1 MAPARTASI
10 YDVSGGKGLLTLVYD
25 IPSGYTSLPFTM
37 PSSDHFKG
45 QTLPTAIS
53 SRTVNK
59 EQAYEQDAKNA
70 VGIAVGVA
78 FGLLGLV
85 LTIGALCCCV
95 SWRKSKKQNKL
106 GGGSHRTGIRGVS
119 GQPQHPRVRFVSN
132 TNGGRHIPNNVGCLE
147 ILCVGCC
154 GVGYSSGR
162 GGRRGWNNST
172 RGRGGLGG
180 RISGGGGGGGGGG
193 GNGGGRLF
201 GRGHGNNNCITKLD
215 ARIGRCAQRPISRT
229 ALSPRTRGRN
239 EHQLR
244 TGSRNDRPRR
254 SQEIVRKSSIFPL
267 TRISLPAHP
276 PRRSPRDTRDHAQID
291 GNRAEQLRARSTRY
305 QRKSLGLRETAVPSQ
320 VIPFPYGPHRR
331 RDGPSNIRRPPQVY
345 IPGSSIRL
353 GQVRETRR
361 EGETRRIREIHTQVR
376 SRSGRNREGFISRGG
391 GSLGPLYQTSP
402 PSTIHSASS
411 RLCQPPNSPWSN
423 SSNISPSPPT
433 SSEGTQCS
441 SQPSYLAEHTCCQ
454 PSSTSSLK
462 AQHHFFPP
470 DRIPGSTG
478 TSDEF
483 TSQVSAEPVMS
494 SDFGCYSL
502 EELESKLETI
512 TEDEFHE
519 STRSS
524 LWSTEPFN
532 HEQKCPS
539 IEMEHPGSL
548 VNFCSSTTS
557 SSARSNTVHATSEQE
572 PSSFTEPHTPPQAE
586 AEEAAAT
593 PGSQPC
599 AVKRPQSPRP
609 PDQSPGRQ
617 RHIHTPTPAI
627 ITITTQT
634 FERPASSAGYPHS
647 STATTRAS
655 SSPYTPS
662 FKPPNESSVV
672 SATPCVNP
680 DAVAPPEA
688 SAPAVLSPIHTKII
702 PNTSNQLSLSVEQE
716 EKPGEQ
722 EELEHKPQKSED
734 VRSNISSSL
743 SFPIHNDGCSICTF
757 VPYGASNA
765 NSAASPRGGSSSRS
779 IPFPEYQSI
788 SPRGAMLMRSSAVSP
803 SSRNLLSRVFVGEP
817 IVDLQR
823 ELREAQ
829 LRQELERLGGIPN
842 RVARPAASLQAT
854 VESIAG
860 DSDDTGGVDV

>member
-1 MAPARTASI
+1 P
-10 YDVSGGKGLLTLVYD
+10 
-25 IPSGYTSLPFTM
+25 
-37 PSSDHFKG
+37 
-45 QTLPTAIS
+45 
-53 SRTVNK
+53 
-59 EQAYEQDAKNA
+59 
-70 VGIAVGVA
+70 
-78 FGLLGLV
+78 
-85 LTIGALCCCV
+85 
-95 SWRKSKKQNKL
+95 
-106 GGGSHRTGIRGVS
+106 
-119 GQPQHPRVRFVSN
+119 
-132 TNGGRHIPNNVGCLE
+132 
-147 ILCVGCC
+147 
-154 GVGYSSGR
+154 
-162 GGRRGWNNST
+162 
-172 RGRGGLGG
+172 
-180 RISGGGGGGGGGG
+180 
-193 GNGGGRLF
+193 
-201 GRGHGNNNCITKLD
+201 
-215 ARIGRCAQRPISRT
+215 
-229 ALSPRTRGRN
+229 
-239 EHQLR
+239 
-244 TGSRNDRPRR
+244 
-254 SQEIVRKSSIFPL
+254 
-267 TRISLPAHP
+267 
-276 PRRSPRDTRDHAQID
+276 ID
-291 GNRAEQLRARSTRY
+291 GNRVEQLRARSTRY

-345 IPGSSIRL
+345 IPGSSVRL
-353 GQVRETRR
+353 GQVREARR
-361 EGETRRIREIHTQVR
+361 EDETRRIREIHTQVR
-376 SRSGRNREGFISRGG
+376 SRSERNRRGFISRGG

-411 RLCQPPNSPWSN
+411 QLCQPPNSPWSN

-441 SQPSYLAEHTCCQ
+441 SQPSYLAEHSCCQ
-454 PSSTSSLK
+454 PSSTSSIG
-462 AQHHFFPP
+462 AQHHFIPP
-470 DRIPGSTG
+470 DRIPESTR

-494 SDFGCYSL
+494 SEFSCYSL

-512 TEDEFHE
+512 TEDESHE

-557 SSARSNTVHATSEQE
+557 SSAGSDTVHATSEQE
-572 PSSFTEPHTPPQAE
+572 PSSFTASHTPPQAE
-586 AEEAAAT
+586 AEEVAAALS
-593 PGSQPC
+593 PQPC

-609 PDQSPGRQ
+609 PDQSPGGHR
-617 RHIHTPTPAI
+617 RIHAPTPAI

-634 FERPASSAGYPHS
+634 FERPASSAGYSHS
-647 STATTRAS
+647 STATTHAS
-655 SSPYTPS
+655 PSSPSTPS

-688 SAPAVLSPIHTKII
+688 FAPTVLSPIHTKII
-702 PNTSNQLSLSVEQE
+702 PSTSDQLSLPVEQE

-722 EELEHKPQKSED
+722 EEPEHKPQKSED

-743 SFPIHNDGCSICTF
+743 SFPIHHDGCSICTF

-765 NSAASPRGGSSSRS
+765 NSVVSPRAGSSSRS
-779 IPFPEYQSI
+779 TPFPAYQSI
-788 SPRGAMLMRSSAVSP
+788 SPRGAMLMRPSAVSP
-803 SSRNLLSRVFVGEP
+803 SSRNILSRVGEP

-842 RVARPAASLQAT
+842 RVARPATSLQAT

>member
-10 YDVSGGKGLLTLVYD
+10 YDVSGGKGPLTLVYD

-45 QTLPTAIS
+45 QTLPTTVS

-70 VGIAVGVA
+70 VRIAVGVA

-106 GGGSHRTGIRGVS
+106 GGGSPRTGIRGVS
-119 GQPQHPRVRFVSN
+119 GQPQYPHVRFVNN
-132 TNGGRHIPNNVGCLE
+132 TNGGRHIPNDVGFLE

-154 GVGYSSGR
+154 GAGYSS
-162 GGRRGWNNST
+162 GRRGWNNSA
-172 RGRGGLGG
+172 RGRGGPGG
-180 RISGGGGGGGGGG
+180 RISGGGGGG
-193 GNGGGRLF
+193 NGGG
-201 GRGHGNNNCITKLD
+201 GHGNNNCITKLD
-215 ARIGRCAQRPISRT
+215 ARIGRCAQHPISRT
-229 ALSPRTRGRN
+229 TLSPRTRERN

-254 SQEIVRKSSIFPL
+254 SQEIARKSSIFPL

-276 PRRSPRDTRDHAQID
+276 PRCSPRDTRDHAPID

-305 QRKSLGLRETAVPSQ
+305 QRKSLGSRETVVPSQ
-320 VIPFPYGPHRR
+320 VIDGPHRR

-345 IPGSSIRL
+345 IPGSSMRV

-361 EGETRRIREIHTQVR
+361 ERETRRIREIHTQVR
-376 SRSGRNREGFISRGG
+376 SRSGRNRKGFISRGG
-391 GSLGPLYQTSP
+391 SSLDPLYQTSP

-411 RLCQPPNSPWSN
+411 QLCQPPNSPWSN
-423 SSNISPSPPT
+423 SSNNSPSPPT

-441 SQPSYLAEHTCCQ
+441 SRPSYLAEHTCSQ
-454 PSSTSSLK
+454 PSSTSSPG

-470 DRIPGSTG
+470 GRIPESTR

-483 TSQVSAEPVMS
+483 TSQVSAEPVTS
-494 SDFGCYSL
+494 SDFDYYSL

-519 STRSS
+519 STHSS

-532 HEQKCPS
+532 HEQKHPS

-548 VNFCSSTTS
+548 VNFCSSTS
-557 SSARSNTVHATSEQE
+557 SSAGSDTVHATSEQD
-572 PSSFTEPHTPPQAE
+572 PSGFTASHTPPQAE

-593 PGSQPC
+593 LKPQPC

-609 PDQSPGRQ
+609 PDQSPGGYR
-617 RHIHTPTPAI
+617 RIHTPTPAI

-634 FERPASSAGYPHS
+634 FERPASSAGYTHS

-655 SSPYTPS
+655 SPSTPS

-672 SATPCVNP
+672 SATPGVNP
-680 DAVAPPEA
+680 DAVAPPKA
-688 SAPAVLSPIHTKII
+688 SAPTVLSPIHTKII
-702 PNTSNQLSLSVEQE
+702 PSTPDQLSLSVEQE
-716 EKPGEQ
+716 ERLGEQ
-722 EELEHKPQKSED
+722 EEPEHKPQKSED
-734 VRSNISSSL
+734 VQSNISSSL
-743 SFPIHNDGCSICTF
+743 SFPIHHDGCSICTF

-765 NSAASPRGGSSSRS
+765 NSVASPRAGSSSRS
-779 IPFPEYQSI
+779 IPFPAYQSI
-788 SPRGAMLMRSSAVSP
+788 SPREAMLMRSSAVSP
-803 SSRNLLSRVFVGEP
+803 SSRNLPSRAFAEEP

-842 RVARPAASLQAT
+842 RVGRPAASFQAT

>member
-45 QTLPTAIS
+45 QTLPTAVS
-53 SRTVNK
+53 SRTVDK
-59 EQAYEQDAKNA
+59 EQAYEQDAKHA
-70 VGIAVGVA
+70 AGIAVGVA

-85 LTIGALCCCV
+85 LIIGALCCCV

-119 GQPQHPRVRFVSN
+119 GQPQHPRVSFVSN
-132 TNGGRHIPNNVGCLE
+132 TNGGRHIPNDVGCLE

-180 RISGGGGGGGGGG
+180 RISGGGG
-193 GNGGGRLF
+193 NGGGE
-201 GRGHGNNNCITKLD
+201 HGNNNCITKLD
-215 ARIGRCAQRPISRT
+215 ARIGTYAQRPISRT
-229 ALSPRTRGRN
+229 ALSPRRGRN

-254 SQEIVRKSSIFPL
+254 SQEIARKSSIFPL

-276 PRRSPRDTRDHAQID
+276 PRRSPRDTRDHAPID
-291 GNRAEQLRARSTRY
+291 GNRAEQLRARSTRS
-305 QRKSLGLRETAVPSQ
+305 QRKSPGLRETAVPSQ

-345 IPGSSIRL
+345 IPGSSMRL
-353 GQVRETRR
+353 EQVRETRR

-376 SRSGRNREGFISRGG
+376 SRSGRNRKGFISRGD
-391 GSLGPLYQTSP
+391 QTSP
-402 PSTIHSASS
+402 PSTVYSASS
-411 RLCQPPNSPWSN
+411 QLCQPPNSPRLN

-433 SSEGTQCS
+433 SSEGTQRS
-441 SQPSYLAEHTCCQ
+441 SQPSYLAEYTCCQ
-454 PSSTSSLK
+454 PSSASSQGT
-462 AQHHFFPP
+462 QHHFFPP
-470 DRIPGSTG
+470 DRIPGSTR

-483 TSQVSAEPVMS
+483 TSQVSAEPAMS
-494 SDFGCYSL
+494 SDFSCYSL

-557 SSARSNTVHATSEQE
+557 SSAGSDTVHTTSEQE
-572 PSSFTEPHTPPQAE
+572 PSGFTASHTPPQTE

-593 PGSQPC
+593 CSQPC

-609 PDQSPGRQ
+609 PDQSPGGHR
-617 RHIHTPTPAI
+617 RIHTPTPAI

-634 FERPASSAGYPHS
+634 FERPASSAGYSHS
-647 STATTRAS
+647 STTTTRAS
-655 SSPYTPS
+655 SSPSTSS
-662 FKPPNESSVV
+662 FTPPNESSVV
-672 SATPCVNP
+672 SATPCVNL

-702 PNTSNQLSLSVEQE
+702 PSTSDQLPLSIKQE

-722 EELEHKPQKSED
+722 EEPEHKPQKSED
-734 VRSNISSSL
+734 VQSSISSSL
-743 SFPIHNDGCSICTF
+743 SFPIHHDGCSICTF

-765 NSAASPRGGSSSRS
+765 NSVASPRAGSPSRS
-779 IPFPEYQSI
+779 IPFPAHQSI
-788 SPRGAMLMRSSAVSP
+788 SPRGTMLMRSSAVSP
-803 SSRNLLSRVFVGEP
+803 SSRNPLSRVFVEEP

-842 RVARPAASLQAT
+842 RVARPATLLQAT